1 MSARYMPHAGPAM
14 RCASSSTRYP
24 ARGRAAM
31 APYSSPSPFRRPG
44 IRRSVSHGRRLG
56 ALPTMSETVDLLLR
70 GAHLLDRDGP
80 VDVAIT
86 GDRIASVGTVT
97 RTARE

>member
-1 MSARYMPHAGPAM
+1 
-14 RCASSSTRYP
+14 
-24 ARGRAAM
+24 
-31 APYSSPSPFRRPG
+31 
-44 IRRSVSHGRRLG
+44 
-56 ALPTMSETVDLLLR
+56 MSETVDLLLR

-97 RTARE
+97 GTATVSTPFRVWTL